1 MITEVTATQDA
12 LAPLL
17 TPAGWALLATLPPYR
32 QDEALALG
40 ERLRAQGHSP
50 DLVAAALTQQ
60 RLRARAAAKFG
71 PFASTM
77 LFTSDGLEQATR
89 LAVAAH
95 HAARYQHAGTT
106 RVADLGCGIGGD
118 ALALA
123 GLGLGVLAVERDE
136 TTAALATVNLMRFP
150 EVTVRCADARE
161 VDLVAE
167 GVDGVFADPARRS
180 GGRRLTDPEQWS
192 PPLSTVLAWREQVP
206 ALGMKAAPGID
217 HALLPADAHV
227 QWVSVD
233 GGVLEADIW
242 CGPLALEGPGRSAL
256 VLRSAPAATS
266 GAGAS
271 GDGPDSD
278 AGAGSAAAG
287 TITGP
292 GADTDGAGASGDGPD
307 DPASA
312 GSGTSTH
319 SPGSTDANTHS
330 TGEAGA
336 GGGPDAVARPAVA
349 RLSDPEC
356 TDPTAPPLQL
366 PPIAGQEGLGE
377 YVLEPDGAAIRAGL
391 VAHLASRAGATPLAP
406 RIAYLTGPRL
416 PGADLAPFL
425 RAWRVREVLPLHLK
439 ALRVRVRE
447 QGIGRLEIH
456 RRGVDVSPDALRA
469 SLHLE
474 GQAGETWL
482 LTRMGPGGPD
492 PRDRGP
498 RGAVL
503 VVDPV
508 PLAS

>member
-1 MITEVTATQDA
+1 MITEVTSTQDA

-17 TPAGWALLATLPPYR
+17 TPTGWALLATLPPYR

-77 LFTSDGLEQATR
+77 LFTPDGLEQATR

-95 HAARYQHAGTT
+95 HAARYQRAGTT

-136 TTAALATVNLMRFP
+136 ATAALATVNLMRFP

-206 ALGMKAAPGID
+206 ALGVKAAPGID

-266 GAGAS
+266 GAGTS
-271 GDGPDSD
+271 GD
-278 AGAGSAAAG
+278 
-287 TITGP
+287 
-292 GADTDGAGASGDGPD
+292 
-307 DPASA
+307 
-312 GSGTSTH
+312 
-319 SPGSTDANTHS
+319 
-330 TGEAGA
+330 
-336 GGGPDAVARPAVA
+336 GPDAVARPAVA

-356 TDPTAPPLQL
+356 TDPTTPPLQL
-366 PPIAGQEGLGE
+366 PPIAGQEELGE

-439 ALRVRVRE
+439 ALRARVRE

-474 GQAGETWL
+474 GQACETWL
-482 LTRMGPGGPD
+482 LTRLGPGGPD

>member
-77 LFTSDGLEQATR
+77 LFTPDGLEQATR

-95 HAARYQHAGTT
+95 HAARYQRAGTT

-136 TTAALATVNLMRFP
+136 ATAALATVNLMRFP

-206 ALGMKAAPGID
+206 ALGVKAAPGID

-256 VLRSAPAATS
+256 VLRSAPDATN

-271 GDGPDSD
+271 GVGATTNGVGDAGAGPDSGT
-278 AGAGSAAAG
+278 GAGSAAAG
-287 TITGP
+287 TT
-292 GADTDGAGASGDGPD
+292 
-307 DPASA
+307 
-312 GSGTSTH
+312 TS
-319 SPGSTDANTHS
+319 
-330 TGEAGA
+330 
-336 GGGPDAVARPAVA
+336 PDAVARPAVA

-366 PPIAGQEGLGE
+366 PPIAGQEELGE

-482 LTRMGPGGPD
+482 LTRMGPGGPTL
-492 PRDRGP
+492 RDRGP

-508 PLAS
+508 PMTS

>member
-1 MITEVTATQDA
+1 MTATQDA

-77 LFTSDGLEQATR
+77 LFTPDGLEQATR

-95 HAARYQHAGTT
+95 HAARYQRAGTT

-206 ALGMKAAPGID
+206 ALGVKAAPGID

-256 VLRSAPAATS
+256 VLRSAPDATS

-287 TITGP
+287 TT
-292 GADTDGAGASGDGPD
+292 
-307 DPASA
+307 
-312 GSGTSTH
+312 TS
-319 SPGSTDANTHS
+319 
-330 TGEAGA
+330 
-336 GGGPDAVARPAVA
+336 PDAVARPAVA

-366 PPIAGQEGLGE
+366 PPIAGQEELGE

-469 SLHLE
+469 SLHLA

-482 LTRMGPGGPD
+482 LTRMGPGGPTL
-492 PRDRGP
+492 RDRGP

-508 PLAS
+508 PMTS

>member
-206 ALGMKAAPGID
+206 ALGVKAAPGID

-256 VLRSAPAATS
+256 VLRSAPDAT
-266 GAGAS
+266 GEAGDAGA
-271 GDGPDSD
+271 GPDSGT
-278 AGAGSAAAG
+278 GAGSAAAG
-287 TITGP
+287 TT
-292 GADTDGAGASGDGPD
+292 
-307 DPASA
+307 
-312 GSGTSTH
+312 TS
-319 SPGSTDANTHS
+319 
-330 TGEAGA
+330 
-336 GGGPDAVARPAVA
+336 PDAVARPAVA

-366 PPIAGQEGLGE
+366 PPIAGQEELGE

-482 LTRMGPGGPD
+482 LTRLGPGGPD

>member
-206 ALGMKAAPGID
+206 ALGVKAAPGID

-256 VLRSAPAATS
+256 VLRSAPDATGEEGDG
-266 GAGAS
+266 GA
-271 GDGPDSD
+271 GPDSGT
-278 AGAGSAAAG
+278 GAGSAAAG
-287 TITGP
+287 TT
-292 GADTDGAGASGDGPD
+292 
-307 DPASA
+307 
-312 GSGTSTH
+312 TS
-319 SPGSTDANTHS
+319 
-330 TGEAGA
+330 
-336 GGGPDAVARPAVA
+336 PDAVARPAVA

-366 PPIAGQEGLGE
+366 PPIAGQEELGE

-469 SLHLE
+469 SLHLA

-508 PLAS
+508 PMTS

>member
-77 LFTSDGLEQATR
+77 LFTPDGLEQATR

-206 ALGMKAAPGID
+206 ALGVKAAPGID

-256 VLRSAPAATS
+256 VLRSAPDATGEEGDG
-266 GAGAS
+266 GA
-271 GDGPDSD
+271 GPDSGT
-278 AGAGSAAAG
+278 GAGSAAAG
-287 TITGP
+287 TT
-292 GADTDGAGASGDGPD
+292 
-307 DPASA
+307 
-312 GSGTSTH
+312 TS
-319 SPGSTDANTHS
+319 
-330 TGEAGA
+330 
-336 GGGPDAVARPAVA
+336 PDAVARPAVA

-366 PPIAGQEGLGE
+366 PPIAGQEELGE

-447 QGIGRLEIH
+447 QRIGRLEIH

-469 SLHLE
+469 SLHLA

-508 PLAS
+508 PMTS

>member
-136 TTAALATVNLMRFP
+136 ATAALATVNLMRFP

-206 ALGMKAAPGID
+206 ALGVKAAPGID

-256 VLRSAPAATS
+256 VLRSAPDATGEVGDG
-266 GAGAS
+266 GA
-271 GDGPDSD
+271 GPDSGT
-278 AGAGSAAAG
+278 GAGSAAAG
-287 TITGP
+287 TT
-292 GADTDGAGASGDGPD
+292 
-307 DPASA
+307 
-312 GSGTSTH
+312 TS
-319 SPGSTDANTHS
+319 
-330 TGEAGA
+330 
-336 GGGPDAVARPAVA
+336 PDAVARPAVA

-366 PPIAGQEGLGE
+366 PPIAGQEELGE

-425 RAWRVREVLPLHLK
+425 RAWRVREVLPLRLK

-469 SLHLE
+469 SLHLA

-498 RGAVL
+498 RGVVL

-508 PLAS
+508 PMTS

>member
-77 LFTSDGLEQATR
+77 LFTPDGLEQATR

-167 GVDGVFADPARRS
+167 SVDGVFADPARRS

-206 ALGMKAAPGID
+206 ALGVKAAPGID

-256 VLRSAPAATS
+256 VLRSAP
-266 GAGAS
+266 
-271 GDGPDSD
+271 D
-278 AGAGSAAAG
+278 A
-287 TITGP
+287 
-292 GADTDGAGASGDGPD
+292 
-307 DPASA
+307 
-312 GSGTSTH
+312 
-319 SPGSTDANTHS
+319 
-330 TGEAGA
+330 TGEAGD
-336 GGGPDAVARPAVA
+336 GGAGPDAVA

-356 TDPTAPPLQL
+356 TDPTTPPLQL
-366 PPIAGQEGLGE
+366 PPIAGQEELGE

-416 PGADLAPFL
+416 PGTDLAPFL

-439 ALRVRVRE
+439 ALRARVRE

-474 GQAGETWL
+474 GQACETWL
-482 LTRMGPGGPD
+482 LTRLGPGGPD

-508 PLAS
+508 PLTS

>member
-206 ALGMKAAPGID
+206 ALGVKAAPGID

-256 VLRSAPAATS
+256 VLRSAP
-266 GAGAS
+266 
-271 GDGPDSD
+271 D
-278 AGAGSAAAG
+278 A
-287 TITGP
+287 
-292 GADTDGAGASGDGPD
+292 
-307 DPASA
+307 
-312 GSGTSTH
+312 
-319 SPGSTDANTHS
+319 
-330 TGEAGA
+330 TGEAGD
-336 GGGPDAVARPAVA
+336 GGAGPDAVA

-356 TDPTAPPLQL
+356 TDPTTPPLQL
-366 PPIAGQEGLGE
+366 PPIAGQEELGE

-416 PGADLAPFL
+416 PGTDLAPFL

-439 ALRVRVRE
+439 ALRARVRE

-456 RRGVDVSPDALRA
+456 RRGGDVSPDALRA

-474 GQAGETWL
+474 GQACETWL
-482 LTRMGPGGPD
+482 LTRLGPGGPD

-508 PLAS
+508 PLTS

>member
-77 LFTSDGLEQATR
+77 LFTPDGLEQATR

-95 HAARYQHAGTT
+95 HAARDQRAGTT

-136 TTAALATVNLMRFP
+136 ATAALATVNLMRFP

-206 ALGMKAAPGID
+206 ALGVKAAPGID

-256 VLRSAPAATS
+256 VLRSAPDATGEAGDG
-266 GAGAS
+266 GA
-271 GDGPDSD
+271 GPDSGT
-278 AGAGSAAAG
+278 GAGSAAAG
-287 TITGP
+287 TT
-292 GADTDGAGASGDGPD
+292 T
-307 DPASA
+307 
-312 GSGTSTH
+312 
-319 SPGSTDANTHS
+319 
-330 TGEAGA
+330 
-336 GGGPDAVARPAVA
+336 GPDAVARPAVA

-366 PPIAGQEGLGE
+366 PPIAGQEELGE

-469 SLHLE
+469 SLHLA

-508 PLAS
+508 PLTS

>member
-77 LFTSDGLEQATR
+77 LFTPDGLEQATR

-95 HAARYQHAGTT
+95 HAARYQRAGTT

-136 TTAALATVNLMRFP
+136 TTAALATVNLMRVP

-206 ALGMKAAPGID
+206 ALGVKAAPGID

-256 VLRSAPAATS
+256 VLRSAPDATN

-271 GDGPDSD
+271 GAGPDSGT
-278 AGAGSAAAG
+278 GAGSAAAG
-287 TITGP
+287 TT
-292 GADTDGAGASGDGPD
+292 
-307 DPASA
+307 
-312 GSGTSTH
+312 TS
-319 SPGSTDANTHS
+319 
-330 TGEAGA
+330 
-336 GGGPDAVARPAVA
+336 PDAVARPAVA

-366 PPIAGQEGLGE
+366 PPIAGQEELGE

-447 QGIGRLEIH
+447 QRIGRLEIH

-469 SLHLE
+469 SLHLA

-508 PLAS
+508 PMTS

>member
-77 LFTSDGLEQATR
+77 LFTPDGLEQATR

-167 GVDGVFADPARRS
+167 SVDGVFADPARRS

-206 ALGMKAAPGID
+206 ALGVKAAPGID

-256 VLRSAPAATS
+256 VLRSAPDATGEAGDG
-266 GAGAS
+266 GA
-271 GDGPDSD
+271 GPDSGT
-278 AGAGSAAAG
+278 GAGSAAAG
-287 TITGP
+287 TT
-292 GADTDGAGASGDGPD
+292 T
-307 DPASA
+307 
-312 GSGTSTH
+312 
-319 SPGSTDANTHS
+319 
-330 TGEAGA
+330 
-336 GGGPDAVARPAVA
+336 GPDAVARPAVA

-366 PPIAGQEGLGE
+366 PPIAGQEELGE

-469 SLHLE
+469 SLHLA

-508 PLAS
+508 PLTS

>member
-1 MITEVTATQDA
+1 MITEVTSTQDA

-77 LFTSDGLEQATR
+77 LFTPDGLEQATR

-95 HAARYQHAGTT
+95 HAARYQRAGTT

-136 TTAALATVNLMRFP
+136 ATAALATVNLMRFP

-206 ALGMKAAPGID
+206 ALGVKAAPGID

-256 VLRSAPAATS
+256 VLRSAPDAT
-266 GAGAS
+266 GEAG
-271 GDGPDSD
+271 D
-278 AGAGSAAAG
+278 AGAGPDSGTGADSAAAG
-287 TITGP
+287 TIT
-292 GADTDGAGASGDGPD
+292 
-307 DPASA
+307 
-312 GSGTSTH
+312 
-319 SPGSTDANTHS
+319 
-330 TGEAGA
+330 
-336 GGGPDAVARPAVA
+336 GPDAVARPAVA

-366 PPIAGQEGLGE
+366 PPIAGQEELGE

-469 SLHLE
+469 SLHLA

-508 PLAS
+508 PMTS

>member
-77 LFTSDGLEQATR
+77 LFTPDGLEQATR

-95 HAARYQHAGTT
+95 HAARYQRAGTT

-206 ALGMKAAPGID
+206 ALGVKAAPGID

-256 VLRSAPAATS
+256 VLRSAPDATGEAGDG
-266 GAGAS
+266 GA
-271 GDGPDSD
+271 GPDSGT
-278 AGAGSAAAG
+278 GAGSAAAG
-287 TITGP
+287 TT
-292 GADTDGAGASGDGPD
+292 T
-307 DPASA
+307 
-312 GSGTSTH
+312 
-319 SPGSTDANTHS
+319 
-330 TGEAGA
+330 
-336 GGGPDAVARPAVA
+336 GPDAVARPAVA

-366 PPIAGQEGLGE
+366 PPIAGQEELGE

-469 SLHLE
+469 SLHLA

-508 PLAS
+508 PLTS

>member
-77 LFTSDGLEQATR
+77 LFTPDGLEQATR

-95 HAARYQHAGTT
+95 HAARYQRAGTT

-136 TTAALATVNLMRFP
+136 ATAALATVNLMRFP

-206 ALGMKAAPGID
+206 ALGVKAAPGID

-266 GAGAS
+266 GAGTS
-271 GDGPDSD
+271 GD
-278 AGAGSAAAG
+278 
-287 TITGP
+287 
-292 GADTDGAGASGDGPD
+292 
-307 DPASA
+307 
-312 GSGTSTH
+312 
-319 SPGSTDANTHS
+319 
-330 TGEAGA
+330 
-336 GGGPDAVARPAVA
+336 GPDAVARPAVA

-366 PPIAGQEGLGE
+366 PPIAGQEELGE

-439 ALRVRVRE
+439 ALRARVRE

-482 LTRMGPGGPD
+482 LTRLGPGGPD

>member
-60 RLRARAAAKFG
+60 RLRARATAKFG

-77 LFTSDGLEQATR
+77 LFTPDGLEQATR

-95 HAARYQHAGTT
+95 HAARYQRAGTT

-206 ALGMKAAPGID
+206 ALGVKAAPGID

-256 VLRSAPAATS
+256 VLRSAPDATGEAGDG
-266 GAGAS
+266 GA
-271 GDGPDSD
+271 GPDSGT
-278 AGAGSAAAG
+278 GAGSAAAG
-287 TITGP
+287 TT
-292 GADTDGAGASGDGPD
+292 
-307 DPASA
+307 
-312 GSGTSTH
+312 TS
-319 SPGSTDANTHS
+319 
-330 TGEAGA
+330 
-336 GGGPDAVARPAVA
+336 PDAVARPAVA

-366 PPIAGQEGLGE
+366 PPIAGQEELGE

-469 SLHLE
+469 SLHLA

-482 LTRMGPGGPD
+482 LTRMGPGGPTL
-492 PRDRGP
+492 RDRGP

-508 PLAS
+508 PMTS

>member
-77 LFTSDGLEQATR
+77 LFTPDGLEQATR
-89 LAVAAH
+89 RAAAAH

-106 RVADLGCGIGGD
+106 RGADLGCGIGGD

-206 ALGMKAAPGID
+206 ALGVKAAPGID

-256 VLRSAPAATS
+256 VLRSAPDATGEEGDG
-266 GAGAS
+266 GA
-271 GDGPDSD
+271 GPDSGT
-278 AGAGSAAAG
+278 GAGSAAAG
-287 TITGP
+287 TT
-292 GADTDGAGASGDGPD
+292 
-307 DPASA
+307 
-312 GSGTSTH
+312 TS
-319 SPGSTDANTHS
+319 
-330 TGEAGA
+330 
-336 GGGPDAVARPAVA
+336 PDAVARPAVA

-366 PPIAGQEGLGE
+366 PPIAGQEELGE

-447 QGIGRLEIH
+447 QRIGRLEIH

-469 SLHLE
+469 SLHLA

-508 PLAS
+508 PMTS

>member
-17 TPAGWALLATLPPYR
+17 TPTGWALLATLPPYR

-77 LFTSDGLEQATR
+77 LFTPDGLEQATR
-89 LAVAAH
+89 LAVAAR
-95 HAARYQHAGTT
+95 HAARYQRAGTT

-136 TTAALATVNLMRFP
+136 ATAALATVNLMRFP

-206 ALGMKAAPGID
+206 ALGVKAAPGID

-271 GDGPDSD
+271 GDGPD
-278 AGAGSAAAG
+278 
-287 TITGP
+287 
-292 GADTDGAGASGDGPD
+292 
-307 DPASA
+307 
-312 GSGTSTH
+312 
-319 SPGSTDANTHS
+319 
-330 TGEAGA
+330 
-336 GGGPDAVARPAVA
+336 AVARPAVA

-356 TDPTAPPLQL
+356 TDPTTPPFQL
-366 PPIAGQEGLGE
+366 PPIAGQEELGE

-416 PGADLAPFL
+416 PGTDLAPFL

-439 ALRVRVRE
+439 ALRARVRE

-474 GQAGETWL
+474 GQACETWL
-482 LTRMGPGGPD
+482 LTRLGPGGPD

-508 PLAS
+508 PLTS

>member
-1 MITEVTATQDA
+1 MTATQDA

-206 ALGMKAAPGID
+206 ALGVKAAPGID

-256 VLRSAPAATS
+256 VLRSAPDATG
-266 GAGAS
+266 GAGDA
-271 GDGPDSD
+271 GAGPDSGT
-278 AGAGSAAAG
+278 GAGSAAAG
-287 TITGP
+287 TT
-292 GADTDGAGASGDGPD
+292 
-307 DPASA
+307 
-312 GSGTSTH
+312 TS
-319 SPGSTDANTHS
+319 
-330 TGEAGA
+330 
-336 GGGPDAVARPAVA
+336 PDAVARPAVA

-366 PPIAGQEGLGE
+366 PPIAGQEELGE

-439 ALRVRVRE
+439 ALRARVRE

-482 LTRMGPGGPD
+482 LTRMGPGGPTL
-492 PRDRGP
+492 RDRGP

-508 PLAS
+508 PMTS

>member
-206 ALGMKAAPGID
+206 ALGVKAAPGID

-256 VLRSAPAATS
+256 VLRSAPDATN

-271 GDGPDSD
+271 GD
-278 AGAGSAAAG
+278 
-287 TITGP
+287 
-292 GADTDGAGASGDGPD
+292 
-307 DPASA
+307 
-312 GSGTSTH
+312 
-319 SPGSTDANTHS
+319 
-330 TGEAGA
+330 
-336 GGGPDAVARPAVA
+336 GPDAVARPAVA

-356 TDPTAPPLQL
+356 TDPTTPPLQL
-366 PPIAGQEGLGE
+366 PPIAGQEELGE

-416 PGADLAPFL
+416 PGTDLAPFL

-439 ALRVRVRE
+439 ALRARVRE

-474 GQAGETWL
+474 GQACETWL
-482 LTRMGPGGPD
+482 LTRLGPGGPD

-508 PLAS
+508 PMTS

>member
-95 HAARYQHAGTT
+95 HAARYQRAGTT
-106 RVADLGCGIGGD
+106 RGADLGCGIGGD

-136 TTAALATVNLMRFP
+136 ATAALATVNLMRFP

-206 ALGMKAAPGID
+206 ALGVKAAPGID

-266 GAGAS
+266 GAGTS
-271 GDGPDSD
+271 GD
-278 AGAGSAAAG
+278 
-287 TITGP
+287 
-292 GADTDGAGASGDGPD
+292 
-307 DPASA
+307 
-312 GSGTSTH
+312 
-319 SPGSTDANTHS
+319 
-330 TGEAGA
+330 
-336 GGGPDAVARPAVA
+336 GPDAVARPAVA

-356 TDPTAPPLQL
+356 TDPTTPPLQL
-366 PPIAGQEGLGE
+366 PPIAGQEELGE

-416 PGADLAPFL
+416 PGTDLAPFL

-439 ALRVRVRE
+439 ALRARVRE

-474 GQAGETWL
+474 GQACETWL
-482 LTRMGPGGPD
+482 LTRLGPGGPD

-503 VVDPV
+503 VVAPV
-508 PLAS
+508 PMTSCAARSPPEPPGPPAVSR

>member
-206 ALGMKAAPGID
+206 ALGVKAAPGID

-256 VLRSAPAATS
+256 VLRSAPDATGEEGDG
-266 GAGAS
+266 GA
-271 GDGPDSD
+271 GPDSGT
-278 AGAGSAAAG
+278 GAGSAAAG
-287 TITGP
+287 TT
-292 GADTDGAGASGDGPD
+292 
-307 DPASA
+307 
-312 GSGTSTH
+312 TS
-319 SPGSTDANTHS
+319 
-330 TGEAGA
+330 
-336 GGGPDAVARPAVA
+336 PDAVARPAVA

-366 PPIAGQEGLGE
+366 PPIAGQEELGE

-508 PLAS
+508 PMTS

>member
-1 MITEVTATQDA
+1 MITEVTSTQDA

-136 TTAALATVNLMRFP
+136 ATAALATVNLMRFP

-206 ALGMKAAPGID
+206 ALGVKAAPGID

-256 VLRSAPAATS
+256 VLRSAPDAT
-266 GAGAS
+266 GEAG
-271 GDGPDSD
+271 D
-278 AGAGSAAAG
+278 AGAGPDSGTGADSAAAG

-292 GADTDGAGASGDGPD
+292 
-307 DPASA
+307 
-312 GSGTSTH
+312 
-319 SPGSTDANTHS
+319 DA
-330 TGEAGA
+330 
-336 GGGPDAVARPAVA
+336 A

-366 PPIAGQEGLGE
+366 PPIAGQEELGE

-469 SLHLE
+469 SLHLA

-508 PLAS
+508 PMTS

>member
-95 HAARYQHAGTT
+95 HAARYQRAGTT

-136 TTAALATVNLMRFP
+136 ATAALATVNLMRFP

-206 ALGMKAAPGID
+206 ALGVKAAPGID

-256 VLRSAPAATS
+256 VLRSAPDATN
-266 GAGAS
+266 GAGDGGA
-271 GDGPDSD
+271 GPDSGT
-278 AGAGSAAAG
+278 GAGSAAAG
-287 TITGP
+287 TT
-292 GADTDGAGASGDGPD
+292 
-307 DPASA
+307 
-312 GSGTSTH
+312 TS
-319 SPGSTDANTHS
+319 
-330 TGEAGA
+330 
-336 GGGPDAVARPAVA
+336 PDAVTRPAVA

-356 TDPTAPPLQL
+356 TDPTTPPLQL
-366 PPIAGQEGLGE
+366 PPIAGQEELGE

-469 SLHLE
+469 SLHLA

-508 PLAS
+508 PMTS

>member
-77 LFTSDGLEQATR
+77 LFTPDGLEQATR

-95 HAARYQHAGTT
+95 HAARYQRAGTT

-136 TTAALATVNLMRFP
+136 ATAALATVNLMRFP

-206 ALGMKAAPGID
+206 ALGVKAAPGID

-256 VLRSAPAATS
+256 VLRSAPDAT
-266 GAGAS
+266 GEAGDAGA
-271 GDGPDSD
+271 GPDSGT
-278 AGAGSAAAG
+278 GAGSAAAG
-287 TITGP
+287 TT
-292 GADTDGAGASGDGPD
+292 T
-307 DPASA
+307 
-312 GSGTSTH
+312 
-319 SPGSTDANTHS
+319 
-330 TGEAGA
+330 
-336 GGGPDAVARPAVA
+336 GPDAVARPAVA

-366 PPIAGQEGLGE
+366 PPIAGQEELGE

-469 SLHLE
+469 SLHLA

-508 PLAS
+508 PLTS

>member
-136 TTAALATVNLMRFP
+136 ATAALATVNLMRFP

-206 ALGMKAAPGID
+206 ALGVKAAPGID

-266 GAGAS
+266 GAGTS
-271 GDGPDSD
+271 GD
-278 AGAGSAAAG
+278 
-287 TITGP
+287 
-292 GADTDGAGASGDGPD
+292 
-307 DPASA
+307 
-312 GSGTSTH
+312 
-319 SPGSTDANTHS
+319 
-330 TGEAGA
+330 
-336 GGGPDAVARPAVA
+336 GPDAVARPAVA

-356 TDPTAPPLQL
+356 TDPTTPPLQL
-366 PPIAGQEGLGE
+366 PPIAGQEELGE

-416 PGADLAPFL
+416 PGTDLAPFL

-439 ALRVRVRE
+439 ALRARVRE

-474 GQAGETWL
+474 GQACETWL
-482 LTRMGPGGPD
+482 LTRLGPGGPD

>member
-1 MITEVTATQDA
+1 MITEVTSTQDA

-77 LFTSDGLEQATR
+77 LFPPDGLEQATR

-95 HAARYQHAGTT
+95 HAARYQRAGTT

-136 TTAALATVNLMRFP
+136 ATAALATVNLMRFP

-206 ALGMKAAPGID
+206 ALGVKAAPGID

-256 VLRSAPAATS
+256 VLRSAPDAT
-266 GAGAS
+266 GEAG
-271 GDGPDSD
+271 D
-278 AGAGSAAAG
+278 AGAGPDSGTGADSAAAG
-287 TITGP
+287 TIT
-292 GADTDGAGASGDGPD
+292 
-307 DPASA
+307 
-312 GSGTSTH
+312 
-319 SPGSTDANTHS
+319 
-330 TGEAGA
+330 
-336 GGGPDAVARPAVA
+336 GPDAVARPAVA

-366 PPIAGQEGLGE
+366 PPIAGQEELGE

-469 SLHLE
+469 SLHLA

-482 LTRMGPGGPD
+482 LTRMGPGGPTL
-492 PRDRGP
+492 RDRGP

-508 PLAS
+508 PMTS

>member
-1 MITEVTATQDA
+1 MTATQDA

-77 LFTSDGLEQATR
+77 LFTPDGLEQATR

-167 GVDGVFADPARRS
+167 SVDGVFADPARRS

-206 ALGMKAAPGID
+206 ALGVKAAPGID

-256 VLRSAPAATS
+256 VLRSAP
-266 GAGAS
+266 
-271 GDGPDSD
+271 D
-278 AGAGSAAAG
+278 A
-287 TITGP
+287 
-292 GADTDGAGASGDGPD
+292 
-307 DPASA
+307 
-312 GSGTSTH
+312 
-319 SPGSTDANTHS
+319 
-330 TGEAGA
+330 TGEAG
-336 GGGPDAVARPAVA
+336 D
-349 RLSDPEC
+349 
-356 TDPTAPPLQL
+356 
-366 PPIAGQEGLGE
+366 
-377 YVLEPDGAAIRAGL
+377 
-391 VAHLASRAGATPLAP
+391 
-406 RIAYLTGPRL
+406 
-416 PGADLAPFL
+416 
-425 RAWRVREVLPLHLK
+425 
-439 ALRVRVRE
+439 
-447 QGIGRLEIH
+447 
-456 RRGVDVSPDALRA
+456 
-469 SLHLE
+469 
-474 GQAGETWL
+474 
-482 LTRMGPGGPD
+482 
-492 PRDRGP
+492 
-498 RGAVL
+498 
-503 VVDPV
+503 
-508 PLAS
+508 

>member
-123 GLGLGVLAVERDE
+123 GLGLGVPAVERDE

-206 ALGMKAAPGID
+206 ALGVKAAPGID

-256 VLRSAPAATS
+256 VLRSAPDATN
-266 GAGAS
+266 GV
-271 GDGPDSD
+271 GDG
-278 AGAGSAAAG
+278 GA
-287 TITGP
+287 
-292 GADTDGAGASGDGPD
+292 
-307 DPASA
+307 
-312 GSGTSTH
+312 
-319 SPGSTDANTHS
+319 
-330 TGEAGA
+330 
-336 GGGPDAVARPAVA
+336 GPDAVARPAVA

-356 TDPTAPPLQL
+356 TDPTTPPLQL
-366 PPIAGQEGLGE
+366 PPIAGQEELGE

-416 PGADLAPFL
+416 PGTDLAPFL

-439 ALRVRVRE
+439 ALRARVRE

-474 GQAGETWL
+474 GQACETWL
-482 LTRMGPGGPD
+482 LTRLGPGGPD

>member
-206 ALGMKAAPGID
+206 ALGVKAAPGID

-256 VLRSAPAATS
+256 VLRSAPDATN

-271 GDGPDSD
+271 GAGATTNGAGDGGAGPDSGT
-278 AGAGSAAAG
+278 GAGSAAAG
-287 TITGP
+287 TT
-292 GADTDGAGASGDGPD
+292 
-307 DPASA
+307 
-312 GSGTSTH
+312 TS
-319 SPGSTDANTHS
+319 
-330 TGEAGA
+330 
-336 GGGPDAVARPAVA
+336 PDAVARPAVA

-366 PPIAGQEGLGE
+366 PPIAGQEELGE

-425 RAWRVREVLPLHLK
+425 RTWRVREVLPLHLK
-439 ALRVRVRE
+439 ALRARVRE

-482 LTRMGPGGPD
+482 LTRLGPGGPD

>member
-77 LFTSDGLEQATR
+77 LFTPDGLEQATR

-95 HAARYQHAGTT
+95 HAARYQRAGTT

-206 ALGMKAAPGID
+206 ALGVKAAPGID

-256 VLRSAPAATS
+256 VLRSAPDAT
-266 GAGAS
+266 GEAGDAGA
-271 GDGPDSD
+271 GPDSGT
-278 AGAGSAAAG
+278 GAGSAAAG
-287 TITGP
+287 TT
-292 GADTDGAGASGDGPD
+292 
-307 DPASA
+307 
-312 GSGTSTH
+312 TS
-319 SPGSTDANTHS
+319 
-330 TGEAGA
+330 
-336 GGGPDAVARPAVA
+336 PDAVAHPAVA

-366 PPIAGQEGLGE
+366 PPIAGQEELGE

-482 LTRMGPGGPD
+482 LTRMGPGGPTL
-492 PRDRGP
+492 RDRGP

-508 PLAS
+508 PMTS